1 MREDKQQKLDRVAK
15 SILSIVARFGF
26 ESLTPSRLARATGV
40 SRPWVYK
47 YIGGSKEELSS
58 FAIDHFGKLFTQL
71 DGATKPTSVEFFQD
85 DEIKRT
91 EKTLAFAI
99 ENPEIIQ
106 IYFRFKGTPTVM
118 GKAIEKIERE
128 YRKHKEFQIQETFK
142 IGKTEAKVYTDI
154 LKSFK
159 MSLCHQ
165 LISGSTTAY
174 SYEEFGKTVKDIF
187 EIFFSELLNKNKKK

>member
-47 YIGGSKEELSS
+47 YIGGSKEDLSS
-58 FAIDHFGKLFTQL
+58 FAIDHFGKLFTKL
-71 DGATKPTSVEFFQD
+71 DGGTKPASIEFFQE
-85 DEIKRT
+85 DEIQRT
-91 EKTLAFAI
+91 EKSLEFAI
-99 ENPEIIQ
+99 DNPEIIQ
-106 IYFRFKGTPTVM
+106 IYYRFKGTPTIM
-118 GKAIEKIERE
+118 GKAIEKIEKE
-128 YRKHKEFQIQETFK
+128 YRKSKEFQIMETFNIDKTQAK
-142 IGKTEAKVYTDI
+142 IFTDI

-174 SYEEFGKTVKDIF
+174 SKEEFSKAVRSLF
-187 EIFFSELLNKNKKK
+187 EIFFTELKKK